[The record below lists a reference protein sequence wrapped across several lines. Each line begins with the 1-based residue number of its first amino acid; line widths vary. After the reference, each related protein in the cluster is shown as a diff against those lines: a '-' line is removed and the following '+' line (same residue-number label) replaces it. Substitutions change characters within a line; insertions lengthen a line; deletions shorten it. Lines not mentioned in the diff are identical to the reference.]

1 MGVLAAVTVFCW
13 RRLARLTA
21 AVARCWRGSVPAAL
35 LLLGYARLG
44 LVGAAAV
51 LAVGF
56 VAATVWQVI
65 APASFAWHV
74 TQRAQGAWR
83 WHTKYRRRWVPAMEG
98 VGLSRLTRDR
108 VLFVP
113 RVLAVHS
120 TRVVDVLD
128 LRLLHGHTPDEV
140 MAAAEGLRH
149 VYEAHRC

>member
-1 MGVLAAVTVFCW
+1 MT
-13 RRLARLTA
+13 
-21 AVARCWRGSVPAAL
+21 RCWRGSVPAAL

-83 WHTKYRRRWVPAMEG
+83 WHTKYRRRWVPATSAAPWPTGCSPAMP
-98 VGLSRLTRDR
+98 RD
-108 VLFVP
+108 FT
-113 RVLAVHS
+113 H
-120 TRVVDVLD
+120 
-128 LRLLHGHTPDEV
+128 
-140 MAAAEGLRH
+140 
-149 VYEAHRC
+149 